1 MSVSNMYS
9 PVVTEEYVRE
19 QLWKKIFS
27 NQQSGHPLPMSF
39 KRAGKGT
46 QWTLMLKFSQSRS
59 TKEIPLDIFKSYHC
73 ILIGKRNSLGNYGPV
88 SLFPFK

>member
-1 MSVSNMYS
+1 MSMSNMYS

-27 NQQSGHPLPMSF
+27 NQQSGHPIPMSF

-46 QWTLMLKFSQSRS
+46 Q
-59 TKEIPLDIFKSYHC
+59 
-73 ILIGKRNSLGNYGPV
+73 
-88 SLFPFK
+88 